1 MSEEELQQLRRLGL
15 IAVNRYLS
23 RLVGKRVRCL
33 CVDGLEVEGTLLAYS
48 LASPFTIVIKDF
60 GGNVHVINWHRVF
73 TLAELGEDLKAR
85 GTTDT

>member
-73 TLAELGEDLKAR
+73 TLAELGEKA
-85 GTTDT
+85 